1 MTKQQLIEYS
11 YRTLAFYATYF
22 FYIDIT
28 VDIAHLVSYRI
39 FKVRD
44 RKSINYLSDTF
55 IKKIIHLSTIKLL
68 AKEYIEKRS
77 MDYFSIIGEFETL
90 IFKEEIKELSKGYNK
105 YA

>member
-11 YRTLAFYATYF
+11 YQTLTFYSTYF
-22 FYIDIT
+22 LNIDIT
-28 VDIAHLVSYRI
+28 IDIAYLVSYRI
-39 FKVRD
+39 FKVHD

-68 AKEYIEKRS
+68 AREYIEKRS

-90 IFKEEIKELSKGYNK
+90 IFKEKIKELSKGHNK

>member
-1 MTKQQLIEYS
+1 MTKQQLIECS
-11 YRTLAFYATYF
+11 YRTLTFYSTYF
-22 FYIDIT
+22 LNIDTTI
-28 VDIAHLVSYRI
+28 DIAHLVSYRI
-39 FKVRD
+39 FKVHD
-44 RKSINYLSDTF
+44 RKSMDYLSDTF
-55 IKKIIHLSTIKLL
+55 IKKIIHLAVIKLL

>member
-1 MTKQQLIEYS
+1 MTKQELIEYS
-11 YRTLAFYATYF
+11 YRTLTFYSTYF
-22 FYIDIT
+22 LNIDIT

-44 RKSINYLSDTF
+44 RKNINYLSDTF

-68 AKEYIEKRS
+68 AREYIEKRS

>member
-11 YRTLAFYATYF
+11 YRTTLLFMLLYF

-44 RKSINYLSDTF
+44 HKSISHLSDTF
-55 IKKIIHLSTIKLL
+55 IKKIIHLAVIKHISKRIYRKTFDGLFFNYWRIRN
-68 AKEYIEKRS
+68 AYI
-77 MDYFSIIGEFETL
+77 
-90 IFKEEIKELSKGYNK
+90 
-105 YA
+105 